1 MKIGKK
7 TQVKK
12 DIPTASMAD
21 IAFLLLIFFMTT
33 TVLKEEIGLDVVYP
47 DVEQSIKTEREN
59 TTHIWM
65 VPIAGAKKAALTIVN
80 DAEVKDYNDIKLIM
94 TKKKETNPVL
104 TIAMNVDERTPYKE
118 VNQVMEQFRQAHTY
132 RIYFISNQV
141 K

>member
-7 TQVKK
+7 TQVNN

-33 TVLKEEIGLDVVYP
+33 TVLKEEIGIDVVYP
-47 DVEQSIKTEREN
+47 DVEKAIKTEREN
-59 TTHIWM
+59 TIHILK
-65 VPIAGAKKAALTIVN
+65 PIMI
-80 DAEVKDYNDIKLIM
+80 
-94 TKKKETNPVL
+94 KKKETNPSM

-118 VNQVMEQFRQAHTY
+118 VHQVMEQLRQSHTY
-132 RIYFISNQV
+132 RIYFISNQA